1 MSSPAS
7 GLQFNIRLING
18 GLTVGITM
26 SSIPEVGSPEGLAGV
41 LIGELKKRNIVF
53 GLDEEAILGI
63 MRQRTLDEEVEIA
76 HGVPPRSGSDA
87 EVELLLLPPS
97 FTAQAGEDGRVDYKN
112 LENVSQV
119 KAGDLV
125 SRKTPADPGEPGV
138 NVFGKPIRPP
148 AVRDAKHPAGRNTVV
163 SEDHLEMHAA
173 TDGFLR
179 WNDDEIDVVELY
191 AVKGDVDLRTG
202 NVRYDKDVEVLG
214 DVTAGFEVL
223 AGGDV
228 HIFGSVDGG
237 KVVSTGGM
245 VRIDGGVI
253 GSEGGPAVVTAERDV
268 HIGRARFARIE
279 SKTGRMVAN
288 FAVEHSEI
296 HAAGDLI
303 LRSGPAMSC
312 VVEVGGRIDVTNVS
326 THETAAGEART
337 LPVITHS
344 SSSNRREYVR
354 AVLSPPVKAQLP
366 GDKPSETREAEILNI
381 SAGGTKLR
389 LDGRLREGDRC
400 RVQFALEGVPGT
412 MWMEAEVARTCE
424 PLSSDDGSASSYGLK
439 FVRIEPT
446 VREAIARFCLAEDL
460 RQQRLAKTAQ

>member
-7 GLQFNIRLING
+7 GLQFNIRLIDG

-41 LIGELKKRNIVF
+41 LIDELKKRNIVF

-163 SEDHLEMHAA
+163 SEDHLEMQAA

-179 WNDDEIDVVELY
+179 WNDDKIDVVELY

-223 AGGDV
+223 AV
-228 HIFGSVDGG
+228 
-237 KVVSTGGM
+237 
-245 VRIDGGVI
+245 
-253 GSEGGPAVVTAERDV
+253 E
-268 HIGRARFARIE
+268 
-279 SKTGRMVAN
+279 KTGLA
-288 FAVEHSEI
+288 F
-296 HAAGDLI
+296 G
-303 LRSGPAMSC
+303 
-312 VVEVGGRIDVTNVS
+312 
-326 THETAAGEART
+326 T
-337 LPVITHS
+337 L
-344 SSSNRREYVR
+344 
-354 AVLSPPVKAQLP
+354 L
-366 GDKPSETREAEILNI
+366 G
-381 SAGGTKLR
+381 
-389 LDGRLREGDRC
+389 
-400 RVQFALEGVPGT
+400 ALGWLFGVPRVWALDLWLSRTRLLGP
-412 MWMEAEVARTCE
+412 EAHDFTIVCRKPAGF
-424 PLSSDDGSASSYGLK
+424 PLKPIAMNYTV
-439 FVRIEPT
+439 FVP
-446 VREAIARFCLAEDL
+446 
-460 RQQRLAKTAQ
+460 